1 MFNRKS
7 SNRRGIRESQKG
19 IKMPKNGLVEG
30 VGAAAKIDDSFKDET
45 NDKLSKLENDY
56 FNFKGRGY
64 LFPVKTSQF
73 GYFRSKQ
80 ETSLARWL

>member
-30 VGAAAKIDDSFKDET
+30 AGATAKIDESFKDET

-56 FNFKGRGY
+56 FNFKGNGI
-64 LFPVKTSQF
+64 
-73 GYFRSKQ
+73 YFR
-80 ETSLARWL
+80 